1 MEDIVLGKE
10 LAMRDLRGLMDEW
23 LGSGQLKVVEGADW
37 DLEIGAIAEI
47 AGARP
52 ESPALLFDKI
62 KGYPK
67 GSRVLI
73 NMFQTQRR
81 TASAL
86 GLSEDLRG
94 PALVNAIRQW
104 MENYEGR
111 PPKLA
116 SSGPVAENILEGKA
130 IDVFKFPA
138 PKLHKDDGGRYI
150 GTQDAVITRDLE
162 GNWVNLGTAR
172 VQLQDATTVSVYISP
187 GKQTRLIAERYW
199 ERKESCPVAI
209 VCGIEPALFAA
220 ASLGLPWGVS
230 EYDFAGHVKG
240 EPFPVIEGKHTG
252 LPVPADSE
260 IVLEGEMPPPEVDS
274 RPEGPFGEWTGYYAS
289 GTRPAP
295 VVHVKRIYHRN
306 DPVITAVGDLK
317 IYPLDSY
324 LSILFRSAEIW
335 NELEKCGITD
345 VRGVWLLESGMRFLV
360 VISLRQRYG
369 GHARQAAHVALG
381 AREGGYLGR
390 FVIVVD
396 DDIDPSNM
404 ADVLWAMATRC
415 DPETSIE
422 IVRGCWSSPIDPR
435 IPPEKRKQGD
445 FTNSRAI
452 IDACKPFH
460 WVKDYPKVHALD
472 PEEREKISQKWSQLF
487 KAEG

>member
-1 MEDIVLGKE
+1 
-10 LAMRDLRGLMDEW
+10 MRDLRGLIDDW
-23 LGSGQLKVVEGADW
+23 LANGQMKVVEGADW
-37 DLEIGAIAEI
+37 DLEIGAISEVS
-47 AGARP
+47 GLGQEP
-52 ESPALLFDKI
+52 PALLFDKI
-62 KGYPK
+62 KGYPQ
-67 GSRVLI
+67 GFRVLV

-81 TASAL
+81 TARAL
-86 GLSEDLRG
+86 GLSDALRG
-94 PALVNAIRQW
+94 PALVNAIRKW
-104 MENYEGR
+104 MENYKAL
-111 PPKLA
+111 PPKVVT
-116 SSGPVAENILEGKA
+116 SGFVTENIMEGKG
-130 IDVFKFPA
+130 IDVFKFPV
-138 PKLHKDDGGRYI
+138 PKLHKEDGGRYI
-150 GTQDAVITRDLE
+150 GTQDAVITKDLE
-162 GNWVNLGTAR
+162 GGWVNLGTAR
-172 VQLQDATTVSVYISP
+172 VQVQDPSTVSIYISP

-199 ERKESCPVAI
+199 ERKQSCPVAI
-209 VCGIEPALFAA
+209 VCGIEPVLFAA

-230 EYDFAGHVKG
+230 EYDFAGHVHG
-240 EPFPVIEGKHTG
+240 EPVKIVDGQYTG
-252 LPVPADSE
+252 LPIPADSE
-260 IVLEGEMPPPEVDS
+260 IVLEGEMPPPDVDS

-295 VVHVKRIYHRN
+295 VVHVKRVYYRDEPI
-306 DPVITAVGDLK
+306 ITVVGDLK

-345 VRGVWLLESGMRFLV
+345 VKGVWLLESGMRFLL
-360 VISLRQRYG
+360 VISIKQRYG

-435 IPPEKRKQGD
+435 IPPEKRRQGD

-452 IDACKPFH
+452 IDACRPFP
-460 WVKDYPKVHALD
+460 WIKDYPKVHALD
-472 PEEREKISQKWSQLF
+472 PEDRERILQKWSRVICS
-487 KAEG
+487 

>member
-1 MEDIVLGKE
+1 MQ
-10 LAMRDLRGLMDEW
+10 DLRGLIDNW
-23 LGSGQLKVVEGADW
+23 LASAQLKVVEGADC
-37 DLEIGAIAEI
+37 DLEIGAISEVS
-47 AGARP
+47 GSGREP
-52 ESPALLFDKI
+52 PALLFDKI
-62 KGYPK
+62 SGYPK
-67 GSRVLI
+67 GFRVLV

-81 TASAL
+81 TSMAL
-86 GLSEDLRG
+86 GLSDTLRG
-94 PALVNAIRQW
+94 LALVNVIRQW
-104 MENYEGR
+104 MEDYEPL
-111 PPKLA
+111 PPKPVI
-116 SSGPVAENILEGKA
+116 SGSVMDNILEGKS

-162 GNWVNLGTAR
+162 ADWVNLGTAR
-172 VQLQDATTVSVYISP
+172 VQLQDPSTVSIYISP

-199 ERKESCPVAI
+199 ERKQSCPVAI

-230 EYDFAGHVKG
+230 EYDFAGHIRRDPVK
-240 EPFPVIEGKHTG
+240 VISGQYTG
-252 LPVPADSE
+252 LPIPADAE
-260 IVLEGEMPPPEVDS
+260 IVFEGEMPPPDVDS

-295 VVHVKRIYHRN
+295 VVHVKRVYYRAEPI
-306 DPVITAVGDLK
+306 ITVVADLK

-345 VRGVWLLESGMRFLV
+345 VKGVWLLESGLRFLL
-360 VISLRQRYG
+360 VISIRQRYG
-369 GHARQAAHVALG
+369 GHARQAAHVAVG

-396 DDIDPSNM
+396 EDIDPSNM

-452 IDACKPFH
+452 IDACRPFT
-460 WVKDYPKVHALD
+460 WMRDYPKVHALE
-472 PEEREKISQKWSQLF
+472 PEELARISKKWSHILP
-487 KAEG
+487 

>member
-1 MEDIVLGKE
+1 
-10 LAMRDLRGLMDEW
+10 MRDLRGLIDDW
-23 LGSGQLKVVEGADW
+23 LATGQLKVVKGADT
-37 DLEIGAIAEI
+37 DLEIGGISEVSGMGAE
-47 AGARP
+47 P
-52 ESPALLFDKI
+52 PALLFDDI
-62 KGYPK
+62 PGYPK
-67 GSRVLI
+67 GYRVLT

-81 TASAL
+81 TAQAL
-86 GLSEDLRG
+86 GIAGTLRG
-94 PALVNAIRQW
+94 PALVNAIRER
-104 MENYEGR
+104 MEIYESL
-111 PPKLA
+111 PPSMV
-116 SSGPVAENILEGKA
+116 SSGSLTQNVIEGKA
-130 IDVFKFPA
+130 VDVFKFPA
-138 PKLHKDDGGRYI
+138 PKLHKEDGGRYI
-150 GTQDAVITRDLE
+150 GTQDAVITRDPE

-172 VQLQDATTVSVYISP
+172 VQLQDASTVSIYISP

-199 ERKESCPVAI
+199 EKKQSCPVAI
-209 VCGIEPALFAA
+209 VCGIEPVLFAA

-230 EYDFAGHVKG
+230 EYDFAGHIRG
-240 EPFPVIEGKHTG
+240 EPVRVVPGQYTG
-252 LPVPADSE
+252 LPLPADAE
-260 IVLEGEMPPPEVDS
+260 IVLEGEMPPPDVDA

-295 VVHVKRIYHRN
+295 VVHVKRVYFRD
-306 DPVITAVGDLK
+306 DPIITVVGDFK

-324 LSILFRSAEIW
+324 LSLLFRSAEIW
-335 NELEKCGITD
+335 NEIEKCGVTD
-345 VRGVWLLESGMRFLV
+345 IKGVWQMEAGMRFFI

-390 FVIVVD
+390 FVVVVD

-435 IPPEKRKQGD
+435 IPPERRKEGD

-452 IDACKPFH
+452 IDACKPFR
-460 WVKDYPKVHALD
+460 WMKGYPRVHALD
-472 PEEREKISQKWSQLF
+472 PEERAKIAKKWSHILD
-487 KAEG
+487 